1 MIKQDTLPFFLTL
14 LARLPTSQVASKP
27 TIASWLSVV
36 ASWLAWRLGR

>member
-1 MIKQDTLPFFLTL
+1 MREKKHDKVRHITIFSDTV

-36 ASWLAWRLGR
+36 AS